1 MMTMTIGLIVAV
13 VLAVAHAMT
22 SFDLALLS
30 IFLVPVGLATP
41 PWPYQ
46 QPQSLSWNAVY
57 PIQQES
63 CQLYHPT
70 AVVAVVVVDD
80 FLVDVVFVDDSHV
93 VQEALREETREL
105 QRYSRHRHRLQQCCL

>member
-70 AVVAVVVVDD
+70 AVVTEHCVLFD
-80 FLVDVVFVDDSHV
+80 
-93 VQEALREETREL
+93 
-105 QRYSRHRHRLQQCCL
+105 CCFDTFTLYGASKFAF